1 MPALARLSRFV
12 GRTFALWVLVFA
24 ALAYAQPQWFA
35 GIAPHVGVLL
45 GVIMFG
51 MGLTLTPADF
61 KAVARVP
68 KSVLIGVVAHYA
80 IMPSLAFVL
89 AVAFRLPPDLAVGVI
104 LVGCCPSG
112 TASNVMTYLARG
124 NVALSVAVSTLS
136 TVLAPILTP
145 LLVLAAA
152 SQWLDIHAG
161 AMFLSIL
168 EIVLLPVVAGV
179 VLRVAFPRQVAR
191 SVNVLPLVS
200 VAAIVVVIA
209 AVVAVNHAT
218 LRQGSALILLVVMLH
233 NLLGFGIGFIAARVL
248 RLPFADQQAITFEV
262 GMQNSGLGAA
272 LALAYFAPVAAVPSA
287 IFSVWHNLSGS
298 ALATYWAKRG
308 RPTGGTSPGSAP

>member
-1 MPALARLSRFV
+1 MRLGAGRLMRMLEAISRFV
-12 GRTFALWVLVFA
+12 GRSFALWVLLFSA
-24 ALAYAQPQWFA
+24 IAYMHPAWFA
-35 GIAPHVGVLL
+35 GVAPQVGVLL

-51 MGLTLTPADF
+51 MGLTLSPADF
-61 KAVARVP
+61 RTVAQVP
-68 KSVLIGVVAHYA
+68 KSVLVGLAAHYA
-80 IMPSLAFVL
+80 IMPSLAFGL

-124 NVALSVAVSTLS
+124 NVALSVAVSALS
-136 TVLAPILTP
+136 TLLAPILTP

-152 SQWLDIHAG
+152 SQWLHIHAG

-179 VLRVAFPRQVAR
+179 VLRIGFPRQVER
-191 SVNVLPLVS
+191 SVAVLPLVS

-218 LRQGSALILLVVMLH
+218 LMQSSLLILLVVMLH

-262 GMQNSGLGAA
+262 GMQNSGLGAT

-298 ALATYWAKRG
+298 VLATSWAKRRG
-308 RPTGGTSPGSAP
+308 AP